1 MNENPN
7 LMATALLALN
17 QFQTIKDRI
26 DPEVFNLLNTSGH
39 EAIASA
45 HHFLD
50 ACEKALDSLVSSQGE
65 EVSLVEN
72 EDEVSFDDASNNVVT
87 FNREA

>member
-7 LMATALLALN
+7 LVATALLALN
-17 QFQTIKDRI
+17 QLQTMKDKV
-26 DPEVFNLLNTSGH
+26 DPEVFSLLNASGH

-50 ACEKALDSLVSSQGE
+50 ACEKVLDSLVSSQAE
-65 EVSLVEN
+65 EVSLA
-72 EDEVSFDDASNNVVT
+72 EDEAEDEDASNNVVT